1 MIAYIVLI
9 LLFSLTILLYKNN
22 KTKKC
27 GDCTNCRGEK

>member
-1 MIAYIVLI
+1 MIAYIVLS
-9 LLFSLTILLYKNN
+9 LLFILTIMLYRKN